1 MKSLTVFDPAAADNT
16 GAGDSTPV
24 PELIRFA
31 SDAEWL
37 KRKGVAVERW
47 NLVSDPMEFALNHRV
62 SMFLKRHGAE
72 DLPYILVNGAPVLYG
87 RYPTRAE
94 LAGWFGVSLKP
105 TPEDCAAAA
114 SPQETT
120 IRLGVPRRGAPPLR
134 DPRDTG
140 NGIRHRAPVPRP
152 RPENAFLYRERRV
165 RQNLSRRG
173 RGRSR

>member
-87 RYPTRAE
+87 R
-94 LAGWFGVSLKP
+94 F
-105 TPEDCAAAA
+105 
-114 SPQETT
+114 
-120 IRLGVPRRGAPPLR
+120 
-134 DPRDTG
+134 
-140 NGIRHRAPVPRP
+140 RHGR
-152 RPENAFLYRERRV
+152 
-165 RQNLSRRG
+165 NLPDGSGSR
-173 RGRSR
+173 

>member
-72 DLPYILVNGAPVLYG
+72 EYPDSSGERVSRKRCTGAL
-87 RYPTRAE
+87 R
-94 LAGWFGVSLKP
+94 
-105 TPEDCAAAA
+105 
-114 SPQETT
+114 
-120 IRLGVPRRGAPPLR
+120 PLS
-134 DPRDTG
+134 DTG
-140 NGIRHRAPVPRP
+140 GTCRM
-152 RPENAFLYRERRV
+152 V
-165 RQNLSRRG
+165 RGLAEADA
-173 RGRSR
+173 

>member
-114 SPQETT
+114 SP
-120 IRLGVPRRGAPPLR
+120 RKP
-134 DPRDTG
+134 
-140 NGIRHRAPVPRP
+140 
-152 RPENAFLYRERRV
+152 
-165 RQNLSRRG
+165 
-173 RGRSR
+173 